1 MPGMMDTVLN
11 LGLTDETVV
20 GLDAISGNPRF
31 AWDSYRRFCQM
42 FGDVVL
48 KLNPENKNDPDPFE
62 QIIQHKKAARD
73 IDLDTDL
80 SDDDL
85 KELVGAVRELFRSRV
100 ATDSPKEPKDN
111 LRVAIGEQF
120 ALLVNSSDT

>member
-48 KLNPENKNDPDPFE
+48 KLKPENKNDPDPFK
-62 QIIQHKKAARD
+62 QIIEHKKAARG
-73 IDLDTDL
+73 IELDADL
-80 SDDDL
+80 SINDL
-85 KELVGAVRELFRSRV
+85 NELVRAFREFIRSR
-100 ATDSPKEPKDN
+100 PG
-111 LRVAIGEQF
+111 RAIPHNPHQQP
-120 ALLVNSSDT
+120 SMT